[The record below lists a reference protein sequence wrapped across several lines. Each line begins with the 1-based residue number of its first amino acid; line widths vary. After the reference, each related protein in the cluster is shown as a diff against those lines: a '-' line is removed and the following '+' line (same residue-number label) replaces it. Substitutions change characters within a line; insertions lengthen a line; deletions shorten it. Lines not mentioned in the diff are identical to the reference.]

1 MSEIWGEYVG
11 VMKICVGIPPVSR
24 ATKNLWLTR
33 FGQMWAYLFEKVS
46 VGVKSG
52 MRGRFGNLSLRVREQ
67 KLVWSGDCYFENVIS
82 VARPV

>member
-33 FGQMWAYLFEKVS
+33 FGQMWAYLFEKSVRWRQIGNERAVWEHLTPCTLTEMGIVS
-46 VGVKSG
+46 LKMS
-52 MRGRFGNLSLRVREQ
+52 F
-67 KLVWSGDCYFENVIS
+67 
-82 VARPV
+82 P